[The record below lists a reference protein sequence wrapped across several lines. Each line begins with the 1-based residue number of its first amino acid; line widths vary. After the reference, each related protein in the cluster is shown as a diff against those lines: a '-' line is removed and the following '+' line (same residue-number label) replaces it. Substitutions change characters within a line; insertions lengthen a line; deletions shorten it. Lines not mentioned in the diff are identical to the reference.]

1 MKIANDILIPEL
13 ARLLAEG
20 KEVRFTPSGVSMRP
34 FIEGDRDSVILS
46 PIVGQP
52 RVGDI
57 LLVRIENNC
66 QLSTVH
72 TASAD
77 RSRPCRD
84 KNSQFSTLNSQF
96 STPTYVLH
104 RLIRIEGE
112 TFVLQGDGNLMGEET
127 CTGEGLIGRVTAIES
142 PSGRRKPLTR
152 GRLWHF
158 LFPLRRWL
166 LKIYRHSLL
175 KWCY

>member
-57 LLVRIENNC
+57 LLVQIEN
-66 QLSTVH
+66 
-72 TASAD
+72 
-77 RSRPCRD
+77 
-84 KNSQFSTLNSQF
+84 NSQFSILHSQF

-142 PSGRRKPLTR
+142 PSGSRKPLTR

>member
-34 FIEGDRDSVILS
+34 FIEGDRDSVVLS

-57 LLVRIENNC
+57 LLVRIENN
-66 QLSTVH
+66 
-72 TASAD
+72 
-77 RSRPCRD
+77 
-84 KNSQFSTLNSQF
+84 SQFSILHSQF
-96 STPTYVLH
+96 LTPTYVLH

-127 CTGEGLIGRVTAIES
+127 CTREGLIGRVTAIES